1 MLVDFHRFV
10 FLSFYTN
17 IFSETQEK
25 KGFIIITNDEI
36 VDQFQVGDTIRSNG
50 NAEESINFNAL
61 NVYFICH
68 VTALYKKY
76 LFRC

>member
-1 MLVDFHRFV
+1 MLVDFQRFV
-10 FLSFYTN
+10 FLSFHTN
-17 IFSETQEK
+17 IFSKTQE

-50 NAEESINFNAL
+50 NAEESNNFNAL

-68 VTALYKKY
+68 VTALYKKH